1 MKNRGTIG
9 MKILLCHNFYRLRGG
24 EDRCVELLSE
34 LLTEKGHTVLP
45 FFKYSQSVE
54 TFGRTRRLALPIEM
68 LYSLPSRSAIQHT
81 VKAESPQVAYI
92 HNLYP
97 LISPS
102 VLKVFRDHGI
112 PTILTMHA
120 YKPLCTNGLFFTKE
134 RICEKCGDG
143 NFFHSILNNCRN
155 NYAESVVYAISFAIH
170 RQLKLI
176 EPSVDIFI
184 TPSEFLKRKLI
195 QYGYPENK
203 IIVIPHFV
211 PMVKN
216 KAVKS
221 NAKDY
226 VVFFGR
232 LSPEKGINTLLN
244 AAKLVPHIGI
254 VIIGDGPLRSRV
266 STHIQEE
273 KLNNVRTMGYLSGED
288 LLSVISG
295 ARFTIVP
302 SESYETFGYSAIE
315 SLHLGK
321 PVVASRIGGL
331 PEIIEDG
338 ANGLLFKPGDP
349 HDLAQK
355 INDLWA
361 KPDRINELGLNGE
374 QKAKTQYTPER
385 FYERLSIVFRRL
397 GIKEG

>member
-1 MKNRGTIG
+1 

-24 EDRCVELLSE
+24 EDRCVERLSE
-34 LLTEKGHTVLP
+34 LLTAKGHTVLP
-45 FFKYSQSVE
+45 FFKYSQAVE
-54 TFGRTRRLALPIEM
+54 GYPWTKRLALPLEM
-68 LYSLPSRSAIQHT
+68 LYSLPSRSAIRDM
-81 VKAESPQVAYI
+81 VKAEMPQLAYI

-102 VLKVFRDHGI
+102 VLRVFKDHGI
-112 PTILTMHA
+112 PTVLTMHA

-134 RICEKCGDG
+134 KICEKCGDG
-143 NFFHSILNNCRN
+143 NYIHGILNNCRN
-155 NYAESVVYAISFAIH
+155 SYSESTVYAISFAIH

-176 EPSVDIFI
+176 EPSVDIFV

-211 PMVKN
+211 PMIKN
-216 KAVKS
+216 KTVKG
-221 NAKDY
+221 NGRDY
-226 VVFFGR
+226 VVYLGR
-232 LSPEKGINTLLN
+232 LSSEKGIITLLH
-244 AAKLVPHIGI
+244 AAKLVPHIA
-254 VIIGDGPLRSRV
+254 VDVIGDGPLRSRV
-266 STHIQEE
+266 STHIQDQRI
-273 KLNNVRTMGYLSGED
+273 NNVRLVGYLSGDE
-288 LLSVISG
+288 LWAHISG

-315 SLHLGK
+315 SLSLGK

-331 PEIIEDG
+331 PEIIDDG
-338 ANGLLFKPGDP
+338 INGSLFEPGNP

-361 KPDRINELGLNGE
+361 KPDRIAEFGLKGE
-374 QKAKTQYTPER
+374 RKAMTEYSPER
-385 FYERLSIVFRRL
+385 FYERLSHGIKRL
-397 GIKEG
+397 GLKEG